1 VALQEHPDEPVE
13 PAVAGAPDDVEPSGA
28 EPAEAGSTEAGST
41 EAGST
46 EGERTDAEV
55 ADAARVEAARRRRPS
70 TIGGA
75 VYLGVLAAAGVGL
88 GIVSHGDWRLGV
100 KWIGASLVVAA
111 LVRLALPARE
121 AGMLA
126 VRRRLTD
133 VGILAAVGVA
143 LWFLSTSIPNQPLP

>member
-13 PAVAGAPDDVEPSGA
+13 PAAAGAPDDVEPSG
-28 EPAEAGSTEAGST
+28 
-41 EAGST
+41 AGST

-55 ADAARVEAARRRRPS
+55 AEAARAEAARRRRPS

-88 GIVSHGDWRLGV
+88 GIVSHGNWRLGV
-100 KWIGASLVVAA
+100 RWIAASLVVAA
-111 LVRLALPARE
+111 LVRLALPTRE

-133 VGILAAVGVA
+133 VGLLAAVGVA

>member
-13 PAVAGAPDDVEPSGA
+13 PAAAGAPDDVEPSGA
-28 EPAEAGSTEAGST
+28 GSTGAGST

-55 ADAARVEAARRRRPS
+55 AEAARVEAARRRRPS

-88 GIVSHGDWRLGV
+88 GIVSHGNWRLGV
-100 KWIGASLVVAA
+100 KWIAASLVVAA

-143 LWFLSTSIPNQPLP
+143 LWFLSTNIPNQPLP